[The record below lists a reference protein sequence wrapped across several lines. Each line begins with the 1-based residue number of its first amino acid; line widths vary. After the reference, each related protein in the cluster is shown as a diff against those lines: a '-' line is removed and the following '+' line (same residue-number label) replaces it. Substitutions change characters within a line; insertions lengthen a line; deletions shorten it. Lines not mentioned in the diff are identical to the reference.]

1 MTAAKPQ
8 APTDEDGAMVP
19 ELARYSQRFLALL
32 ADWIL
37 CMCIAGGLVRLG
49 VLPELDFSTP
59 AWVPVAGWPSAIF
72 VIEYTLFLG
81 LFAQTPGMRLLKIYC
96 VSAVEGNP
104 IGIPR
109 AFARGVLTA
118 LVLPILTAF
127 SDPYRRGLHD
137 KLTGS
142 AVVR

>member
-1 MTAAKPQ
+1 MTAAKSQ
-8 APTDEDGAMVP
+8 VQTDDDGALVP
-19 ELARYSQRFLALL
+19 ELASYGQRFLALL
-32 ADWIL
+32 ADWVL
-37 CMCIAGGLVRLG
+37 CMCIASGLVRLG

-59 AWVPVAGWPSAIF
+59 AWVPVASWPTAIF
-72 VIEYTLFLG
+72 VLEYTLFLG
-81 LFAQTPGMRLLKIYC
+81 FFAQTPGMRLLKIYC
-96 VSAVEGNP
+96 VSAVEGDR
-104 IGIPR
+104 IGVPR
-109 AFARGVLTA
+109 AFARAILTA